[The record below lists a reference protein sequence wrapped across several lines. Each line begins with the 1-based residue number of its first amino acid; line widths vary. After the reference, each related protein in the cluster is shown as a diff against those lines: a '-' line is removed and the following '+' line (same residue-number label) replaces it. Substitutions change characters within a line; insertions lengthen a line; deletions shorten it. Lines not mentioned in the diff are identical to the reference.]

1 MRAFL
6 SSGIRSSTFG
16 TIRCNQRIYRNFS
29 EVAATELA
37 AATAAAGTAG
47 TATGENIHEYK
58 SVAAEW
64 YSIGGFSRFASR
76 KDLDMV
82 LGDLQPLKVDPIL
95 DVQLYACG
103 KWAVLLQV
111 PTPHILRGL
120 LAKNNPRAT
129 CTMLNKEDFVKLRI
143 ASSCGI
149 TNCSVRFRNV
159 PSEVGIEELRY
170 FLQDFKLE
178 QGPNDILPFHQ
189 ERSGKAFNHFIVKF
203 ANPEEAERV
212 VLEKCYTMI
221 EGTPV
226 QMFWYNC

>member
-6 SSGIRSSTFG
+6 SSGIRSSTVG
-16 TIRCNQRIYRNFS
+16 TIRCSQAICRKFS
-29 EVAATELA
+29 VVAATEP
-37 AATAAAGTAG
+37 AATTGA
-47 TATGENIHEYK
+47 ATGGNKPEYT
-58 SVAAEW
+58 SLAAEW
-64 YSIGGFSRFASR
+64 YTIGGFSRFASR
-76 KDLDMV
+76 KDLDMA

-95 DVQLYACG
+95 DVQLYASG
-103 KWAVLLQV
+103 RWAVLLSV
-111 PTPHILRGL
+111 PNLHILRGL
-120 LAKNNPRAT
+120 LAKTNPKAT
-129 CTMLNKEDFVKLRI
+129 CTVLHKDEFAKLKM
-143 ASSCGI
+143 ASACGI

-159 PSEVGIEELRY
+159 PSEVGVEELRY
-170 FLQDFKLE
+170 FLQEFKLE
-178 QGPNDILPFHQ
+178 EGPNDIMPFHQ